1 MNDPVTRSPARRLL
15 TVLPTLIGLGL
26 LVGAVFVLQRE
37 FRHLKWADITSALT
51 AISYSA
57 LGVALGWTILAY
69 AILTLYDRVGTIYAG
84 QKLSYLRVAFSSFCA
99 TTLAHN
105 LGVAALSG
113 AAVRYR
119 LYAQWGLSPVAIGKV
134 VAFCAFTYGLGA
146 LPLGGAILI
155 WEPSAIPFFG
165 DRLPTLALYGIGAA
179 FWAASI
185 GYVALNHFLP
195 AIRLFG
201 HEIALPGTRL
211 AIIQIALASADVAVT
226 SAIFYALLPAAAG
239 LTFSRFL
246 GIYLASYSAG
256 MMASLPGGIG
266 VFDTAILL
274 GLEPYLDT
282 ATIVSG
288 IVVFRLYYY
297 LIPLFIAGPAFAG
310 HELFLRS
317 KSAAPPGG

>member
-1 MNDPVTRSPARRLL
+1 MTDRPSRTPLQRLL
-15 TVLPTLIGLGL
+15 RALPTLIGLAL
-26 LVGAVFVLQRE
+26 LVGAGFVLQRE
-37 FRHLKWADITSALT
+37 FRHTKWSDIGAALA
-51 AISYSA
+51 AISWAA
-57 LGVALGWTILAY
+57 LAISMGWNVLAY

-84 QKLSYLRVAFSSFCA
+84 HKLSYLRAAFSSFCA

-105 LGVAALSG
+105 IGVAAVSG

-119 LYAQWGLSPVAIGKV
+119 LYTHWGLSPVAIGKV

-146 LPLGGAILI
+146 LPLGGAILF
-155 WEPSAIPFFG
+155 WEPGAIPFFG
-165 DRLPTLALYGIGAA
+165 DKLPAWAMYGIGAGL
-179 FWAASI
+179 WATSI
-185 GYVALNHFLP
+185 SYVVLNHRLP
-195 AIRLFG
+195 MVRVFG
-201 HEIALPGTRL
+201 QEIALPGTKL
-211 AIIQIALASADVAVT
+211 AIVQIALATVDVAVT
-226 SAIFYALLPAAAG
+226 SAIFYALLPAAPG

-256 MMASLPGGIG
+256 ILASLPGGIG

-282 ATIVSG
+282 ATIISG

-297 LIPLFIAGPAFAG
+297 IIPLFIAGPAFAG

-317 KSAAPPGG
+317 RSLASRS